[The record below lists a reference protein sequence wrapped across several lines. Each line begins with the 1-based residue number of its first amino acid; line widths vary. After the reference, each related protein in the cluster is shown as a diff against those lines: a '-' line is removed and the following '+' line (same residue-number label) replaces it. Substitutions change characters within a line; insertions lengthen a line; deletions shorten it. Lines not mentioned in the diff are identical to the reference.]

1 MCSLLRLFLLL
12 LWVWHPV
19 SALAETNPDSWT
31 DPALEN
37 RAEQRWELSLA
48 DGTKI
53 VCRINDEEAER
64 LQVTLLDGSKR
75 TLLKKDVLLRKP
87 FSESQAAKLK
97 VVDNEVWQL
106 NTNRTRH
113 LYSPSAM
120 PLKKGEAY
128 VSQRMLF
135 FTAGALGITDNVS
148 ILLGSVLPFLIAPDG
163 FNIIG
168 ALKIAG
174 QVSEHVHLGAGFE
187 TLYVPSIGAVGLGF
201 GSMTIGDA
209 DRQVTIGAGKPFA
222 IDNGGQDTGD
232 ALISLAGMYR
242 LNDRYGL
249 VSENLIFPGIDMRSG
264 WNDVLTIHGL
274 VLRRMYDDS
283 AWDFGFVTV
292 GGAPVA
298 LPWFDWTWHFDP

>member
-1 MCSLLRLFLLL
+1 MVKLLKASLLI
-12 LWVWHPV
+12 LWFCQPASVLGDTSPNPWTKTGQ
-19 SALAETNPDSWT
+19 TNKAD
-31 DPALEN
+31 
-37 RAEQRWELSLA
+37 QRWELSLA

-53 VCRINDEEAER
+53 VCRINEEGSER
-64 LQVTLLDGSKR
+64 LKVTLLDGSKR
-75 TLLKKDVLLRKP
+75 TLRRVDVLLKKP

-97 VVDNEVWQL
+97 VVNDEVWQL

-135 FTAGALGITDNVS
+135 FTAGAYGVTDHVS
-148 ILLGSVLPFLIAPDG
+148 ILLGSVLPFLVSPDG

-174 QVSEHVHLGAGFE
+174 QVSEQVHLAAGFE
-187 TLYVPSIGAVGLGF
+187 SLFVPSLGAVGLGF
-201 GSMTIGDA
+201 GSMTIGNA

-222 IDNGGQDTGD
+222 IDNGRQETGD

-249 VSENLIFPGIDMRSG
+249 VSENLIFPGIDMRDG
-264 WNDVLTIHGL
+264 WRDVLTIHGL

-283 AWDFGFVTV
+283 AWDLGFVTI